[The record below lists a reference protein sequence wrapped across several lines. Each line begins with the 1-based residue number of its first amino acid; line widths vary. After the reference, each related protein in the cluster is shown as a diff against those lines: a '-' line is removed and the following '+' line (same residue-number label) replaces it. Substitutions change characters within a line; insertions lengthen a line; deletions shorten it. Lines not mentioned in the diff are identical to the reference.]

1 MTTFKLFRTLGP
13 TDLRNVSR
21 DALLVW
27 IPFIPLAMALMFRL
41 GVPALTTILQ
51 ARFGFDLGTYY
62 VLIMS
67 NFVVLAPTVVG
78 MVVGF
83 LLLDERDDR
92 TLQALQV
99 TAVPLTSYLF
109 YRLAAPM
116 GVGTLVTLIGYP
128 IAGLTPLPLLD
139 LILLSLLCSF
149 NAPFMALLLVAF
161 AENKVAGFAVL
172 KMVNAVMMLPVLAY
186 FVDSP
191 LQNLAG
197 IVPSY
202 WGLKAFWLAAAGQGY
217 ALALGL
223 GVISSVV
230 ALWLLLRRFDS
241 SLHA

>member
-1 MTTFKLFRTLGP
+1 MNTLKLFRTLGP

-27 IPFIPLAMALMFRL
+27 IPLIPLVMALMFRL
-41 GVPALTTILQ
+41 AVPALAVFLRM
-51 ARFGFDLGTYY
+51 RFGFDLEPYY
-62 VLIMS
+62 GLIMS

-99 TAVPLTSYLF
+99 TPVTLPSYLF
-109 YRLAAPM
+109 YRLSAPM
-116 GVGTLVTLIGYP
+116 VLGTLVTLIGYP
-128 IAGLTPLPLLD
+128 VAGLTPLPLLD
-139 LILLSLLCSF
+139 LLLLSLLASF

-172 KMVNAVMMLPVLAY
+172 KMVNAIMLLPVLAY

-191 LQNLAG
+191 LQTLAG
-197 IVPSY
+197 VIPSY

-223 GVISSVV
+223 GVVTNLV
-230 ALWLLLRRFDS
+230 ALRLLQRRFYR